1 MAYSFL
7 RQPVATSRTAAMS
20 GIKPMMRN
28 TVETV
33 KYVPMANSSQ
43 MSGDLK
49 LGQSPRSLGYGISQY
64 RYHWRPI
71 WISGN
76 SPAVITANT
85 VIASAVR
92 YTAVR
97 HPERKR
103 NRIAEISVPECAMP
117 TQNTKQV
124 M

>member
-1 MAYSFL
+1 M
-7 RQPVATSRTAAMS
+7 
-20 GIKPMMRN
+20 
-28 TVETV
+28 
-33 KYVPMANSSQ
+33 
-43 MSGDLK
+43 
-49 LGQSPRSLGYGISQY
+49 
-64 RYHWRPI
+64 

-97 HPERKR
+97 HPDRNR

-117 TQNTKQV
+117 TQNTKHV
-124 M
+124 MYTAQ